1 MSIIIKTELDD
12 IRDIV
17 AKHPEA
23 WKKVLD
29 DGDIYDDTDLYE
41 DLYEYYSSDPDYMP
55 YGTQKARDGDPV
67 QWITERLDDLGAF
80 NPAEWPEFS
89 DKHQG
94 REDAHSHL
102 DYEDEISDEEQERAN
117 HIAKSQ
123 DRGEL

>member
-12 IRDIV
+12 IREIV

-80 NPAEWPEFS
+80 NKSEWSEFT
-89 DKHQG
+89 DDDG
-94 REDAHSHL
+94 NPITE
-102 DYEDEISDEEQERAN
+102 EEQERAN

>member
-12 IRDIV
+12 IREIV

-29 DGDIYDDTDLYE
+29 DGDIYDDTDLYS

-67 QWITERLDDLGAF
+67 QWITERLDCLGAF
-80 NPAEWPEFS
+80 DPAEWSEYTDDDGNPITE
-89 DKHQG
+89 
-94 REDAHSHL
+94 
-102 DYEDEISDEEQERAN
+102 EEQERAN
-117 HIAKSQ
+117 HME
-123 DRGEL
+123 DRINKGEI